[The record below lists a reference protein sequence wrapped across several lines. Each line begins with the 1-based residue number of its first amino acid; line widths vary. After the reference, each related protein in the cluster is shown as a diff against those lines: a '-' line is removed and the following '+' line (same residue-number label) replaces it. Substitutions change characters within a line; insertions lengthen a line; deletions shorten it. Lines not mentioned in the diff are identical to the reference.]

1 MKIALIGS
9 YPPPYGG
16 ISIHIQRMKE
26 HLQKKGVDVIVY
38 DGSGIAKDEEN
49 VVCIPNF
56 KKWLLKY
63 FFFAKEDVIHCH
75 SPNWK
80 MRVIIGFMSFLGKK
94 TVITIHGESLS
105 DSLKKGSWFRK
116 KLIKFAVRHMSFV
129 IADNKKIK
137 DLLFS
142 LEVKSEKVSVIT
154 PFIPPDAKDEDYE
167 KVPKYVWSFMR
178 SHKPIISANA
188 FQINFYNGTDL
199 YGLDM
204 IVDLVCQLK
213 KYYQNIGIAICLPN
227 IGDEKYF
234 EKLKQQMKEK
244 RVENNVLFITE
255 PLPEVY
261 PIWKESDL
269 FVRPTCTDGD
279 ALSIREALY
288 FKIPV
293 ITSDAVPRPEGVILF
308 KNRDIQ
314 DFITMTKNVLDNYK
328 LYKSKANNLES
339 AGGFDR
345 ILEVY
350 NELAK

>member
-16 ISIHIQRMKE
+16 ISVHIQRMKK
-26 HLQKKGVDVIVY
+26 HLQGRGIECIIY
-38 DGSGIAKDEEN
+38 DTSGTTKDEDN
-49 VVCIPNF
+49 VVCITNL
-56 KKWLLKY
+56 KKWLPKY

-75 SPNWK
+75 STSW
-80 MRVIIGFMSFLGKK
+80 MIRVIIGFMSFLGKK
-94 TVITIHGESLS
+94 TVITVHGQSLS
-105 DSLKKGSWFRK
+105 DSLKKGIWLRK
-116 KLIKFAVRHMSFV
+116 KIIKFAVRHTTFV
-129 IADNKKIK
+129 IAVNKKIK
-137 DLLFS
+137 DLLLS
-142 LEVKSEKVSVIT
+142 LGVKSEKVSVIT
-154 PFIPPDAKDEDYE
+154 PFVPPDVKEEDYK
-167 KVPKYVWSFMR
+167 KVPKYVWNFMN

-204 IVDLVCQLK
+204 IVDLVCRLK

-261 PIWKESDL
+261 PIWKESDF

-279 ALSIREALY
+279 AVSIREALY
-288 FKIPV
+288 LKIPV

-308 KNRDIQ
+308 KNRDVQ
-314 DFITMTKNVLDNYK
+314 DFITMTRNVLDNYK
-328 LYKSKANNLES
+328 LYKSKVSNLES
-339 AGGFDR
+339 AEGFDR

-350 NELAK
+350 NELAR

>member
-26 HLQKKGVDVIVY
+26 QLQRRGIEVVIY
-38 DGSGIAKDEEN
+38 DGSGTVKDEEN
-49 VVCIPNF
+49 VVCIGNF
-56 KKWLLKY
+56 KKWLVKY
-63 FFFAKEDVIHCH
+63 FLFAKEDVIHCH
-75 SPNWK
+75 IPNW
-80 MRVIIGFMSFLGKK
+80 MIRVIIGFMSFLGKK
-94 TVITIHGESLS
+94 TVITIHGQSLS

-116 KLIKFAVRHMSFV
+116 KLIKFAINHTSFV
-129 IADNKKIK
+129 IADNKKIEE
-137 DLLFS
+137 LLLN
-142 LEVKSEKVSVIT
+142 LEVKPEKVSIIT
-154 PFIPPDAKDEDYE
+154 PFIPPDVKEEDYK
-167 KVPKYVWSFMR
+167 KVPKYVWDFMK

-188 FQINFYNGTDL
+188 FQINFYNGIDL

-204 IVDLVCQLK
+204 IVDLVFQLK
-213 KYYQNIGIAICLPN
+213 KYYQNTGIVICLPN

-234 EKLKQQMKEK
+234 EKLKQQIREK
-244 RVENNVLFITE
+244 KVEDNVLFITE

-279 ALSIREALY
+279 ALSIREALH
-288 FKIPV
+288 FKIPA

-308 KNRDIQ
+308 KNRDAQ
-314 DFITMTKNVLDNYK
+314 DFITTTKNVLDNYK
-328 LYKSKANNLES
+328 LYKSKVNNLES
-339 AGGFDR
+339 VRGFDR

-350 NELAK
+350 NELAR

>member
-16 ISIHIQRMKE
+16 ISVHIQRMKE
-26 HLQKKGVDVIVY
+26 HLQRRGIECIIY
-38 DGSGIAKDEEN
+38 DMSGTTKDEDN
-49 VVCIPNF
+49 VVCITNL
-56 KKWLLKY
+56 KKWLPKY

-75 SPNWK
+75 STSW
-80 MRVIIGFMSFLGKK
+80 MIRVIIGFMSFLGKK
-94 TVITIHGESLS
+94 TVITVHGQSLS
-105 DSLKKGSWFRK
+105 DSLKKGIWLRK
-116 KLIKFAVRHMSFV
+116 KIIKFAVRHTSFV

-137 DLLFS
+137 DLLLS
-142 LEVKSEKVSVIT
+142 LGVKSEKVSVIT
-154 PFIPPDAKDEDYE
+154 PFVPPDVKEEDYK
-167 KVPKYVWSFMR
+167 KVPKYVWNFMR
-178 SHKPIISANA
+178 SHEPIISANA

-204 IVDLVCQLK
+204 IVDLVCRLK
-213 KYYQNIGIAICLPN
+213 KYYQDIGIAICLPN

-328 LYKSKANNLES
+328 LYKSKVNNLES
-339 AGGFDR
+339 ARGFDR

-350 NELAK
+350 NELAR

>member
-16 ISIHIQRMKE
+16 ISVHIQRMKE
-26 HLQKKGVDVIVY
+26 HLQRRGIECIIY
-38 DGSGIAKDEEN
+38 DMSGTTKDEDN
-49 VVCIPNF
+49 VVCITNL
-56 KKWLLKY
+56 KKWLPKY
-63 FFFAKEDVIHCH
+63 FFFAKEDIIHCH
-75 SPNWK
+75 STSW
-80 MRVIIGFMSFLGKK
+80 MIRVIIGFMSFLGKK
-94 TVITIHGESLS
+94 TVITVHGQSLS
-105 DSLKKGSWFRK
+105 DSLKKGIWLRK
-116 KLIKFAVRHMSFV
+116 KIIKFAVRHTSFV
-129 IADNKKIK
+129 IADNKQIK
-137 DLLFS
+137 DLLLS
-142 LEVKSEKVSVIT
+142 LGVKSEKVSVIT
-154 PFIPPDAKDEDYE
+154 PFVPPDVKEEDHK
-167 KVPKYVWSFMR
+167 KVPKYVWNFMN

-204 IVDLVCQLK
+204 IVDLVCRLK

-261 PIWKESDL
+261 PIWKETDL

-279 ALSIREALY
+279 SLSIREALY

-308 KNRDIQ
+308 KNRDVQ

-328 LYKSKANNLES
+328 LYKSKVNNLES
-339 AGGFDR
+339 ARGFDR

-350 NELAK
+350 NELAR

>member
-16 ISIHIQRMKE
+16 ISVHIQRMKE
-26 HLQKKGVDVIVY
+26 HLQRRGIKCIIY
-38 DGSGIAKDEEN
+38 DMSGTAKDEDN
-49 VVCIPNF
+49 VVCITDS
-56 KKWLLKY
+56 KKWLPKY
-63 FFFAKEDVIHCH
+63 FFFAKEDVIHYH
-75 SPNWK
+75 STNWVI
-80 MRVIIGFMSFLGKK
+80 RVIIGFMSFLGKK
-94 TVITIHGESLS
+94 TVITIHGQSLS
-105 DSLKKGSWFRK
+105 DSLKKGIWLRK
-116 KLIKFAVRHMSFV
+116 KIIEFAVRHTSFV

-137 DLLFS
+137 DLLLS
-142 LEVKSEKVSVIT
+142 LGVKSEKVLLIT
-154 PFIPPDAKDEDYE
+154 PFIPPDVKEEDYK
-167 KVPKYVWSFMR
+167 KVPKYVWNFMK

-199 YGLDM
+199 YGLDI
-204 IVDLVCQLK
+204 IVELVCRLK

-244 RVENNVLFITE
+244 RVENNILFITE

-279 ALSIREALY
+279 ALSIREALH
-288 FKIPV
+288 FKIPA

-308 KNRDIQ
+308 KNRDAQ
-314 DFITMTKNVLDNYK
+314 DFITTTKNVLDNYR
-328 LYKSKANNLES
+328 LYKSKVNNLES
-339 AGGFDR
+339 VRGFDR

-350 NELAK
+350 NELAR